1 MKIVFCPPDD
11 APRIAYEEQ
20 EGARE
25 GDFFLDEVGIVRFS
39 HPADG
44 HVWFA
49 APDAASFRTAVAIW
63 NEYRQAGSAPGQDAH
78 LARVE
83 SLREGLASLGVLPDR
98 PDALWPVLLEQAQA
112 GLL

>member
-20 EGARE
+20 EGSHE
-25 GDFFLDEVGIVRFS
+25 GDFFLDDRGVVCFS

-49 APDAASFRTAVAIW
+49 APDAASFRKAVAVW
-63 NEYRQAGSAPGQDAH
+63 NNYREVGSEPGQEAH
-78 LARVE
+78 IAAVE
-83 SLREGLASLGVLPDR
+83 SLRAGLTALGVLPDR
-98 PDALWPVLLEQAQA
+98 ADALWPVLLEQAQA

>member
-11 APRIAYEEQ
+11 APRIAYEEM
-20 EGARE
+20 EGSRE
-25 GDFFLDEVGIVRFS
+25 GDFFLDEGGVVRFS

-49 APDAASFRTAVAIW
+49 APDAASFRIAVALW
-63 NEYRQAGSAPGQDAH
+63 NAYRETGDSSDTDVRRAA
-78 LARVE
+78 VE
-83 SLREGLASLGVLPDR
+83 SLSEGLARLGLLPDR
-98 PDALWPVLLEQAQA
+98 LDALWPVLLEQAQA